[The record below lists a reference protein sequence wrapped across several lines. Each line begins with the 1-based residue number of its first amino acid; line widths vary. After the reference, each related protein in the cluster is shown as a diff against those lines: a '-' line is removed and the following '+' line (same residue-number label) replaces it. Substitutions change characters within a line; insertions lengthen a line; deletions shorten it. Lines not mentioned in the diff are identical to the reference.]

1 MGNPRRK
8 FEHAM
13 FITLSTT
20 MVSAFAFLIA
30 YSRQPGQ
37 DGRPRG
43 LERVEL
49 DDKVDL
55 AEQWEELK
63 SVSKGMIWGS
73 SSSTPAAG
81 NHGKSASA
89 SLDDD
94 KKGGPRQSK

>member
-73 SSSTPAAG
+73 SSSTSAG

-89 SLDDD
+89 SGDDD
-94 KKGGPRQSK
+94 KKGGPSQSK